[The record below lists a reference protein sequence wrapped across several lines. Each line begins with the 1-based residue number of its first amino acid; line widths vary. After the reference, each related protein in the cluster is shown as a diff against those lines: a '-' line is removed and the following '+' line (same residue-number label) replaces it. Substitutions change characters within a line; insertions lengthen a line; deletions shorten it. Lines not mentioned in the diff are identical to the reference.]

1 MAEEF
6 AGQCQCGEVK
16 YRVTGTAADPFCLSL
31 HGVSAPIGERIRI
44 GAVAKRADIQLL
56 SGALKEWVRTTP
68 LGKRMT
74 CRFCPTCGTRVFH
87 QMLGQSAIM
96 SIKPGTLND
105 TKGLEPVAHI
115 WTASKQ
121 SWLEIPAGTLQFQE
135 GPASFEGIF
144 CAWAQAH
151 A

>member
-1 MAEEF
+1 MTEEF
-6 AGQCQCGEVK
+6 AGQCECGEVQ
-16 YRVTGTAADPFCLSL
+16 YRVTGTAATFFAC
-31 HGVSAPIGERIRI
+31 HCTECQRQSASAFGLALWLK
-44 GAVAKRADIQLL
+44 GADIQLL

-68 LGKRMT
+68 LGKRMA

-121 SWLEIPAGTLQFQE
+121 SWLEIPAGTLQYQE
-135 GPASFEGIF
+135 GPTNFEEIF